1 MVILLL
7 LWRAEGYHQS
17 AVGHLSPFIHE
28 CRTYYL
34 NSRRQ
39 SGFTLIELMIV
50 VAIVAILA
58 AIALPA
64 YQTYTKRAKFSEVI
78 AATGPAKTAVEV
90 CVQGSTDT
98 VNAALMGTCA
108 SAGEA
113 AVSGAFDTTNVASVD
128 ASTNTAS
135 GAVGVTITATG
146 TTATFGTG
154 STYELIG
161 SANTTTRQVTWAVSG
176 SCKTDGM
183 C

>member
-1 MVILLL
+1 MKK
-7 LWRAEGYHQS
+7 
-17 AVGHLSPFIHE
+17 
-28 CRTYYL
+28 
-34 NSRRQ
+34 Q

-90 CVQGSTDT
+90 CVQGAST
-98 VNAALMGTCA
+98 LSLSSCA
-108 SAGEA
+108 TAGQN
-113 AVSGAFDTTNVASVD
+113 AVSGAFTTSNVLTGVSVATAGTNITVTGAGGSD
-128 ASTNTAS
+128 VNNSTYVLQSNS
-135 GAVGVTITATG
+135 I
-146 TTATFGTG
+146 TTAGQ
-154 STYELIG
+154 
-161 SANTTTRQVTWAVSG
+161 QVTWTVSG